1 LTFTHE
7 QFVSPFSWR
16 YGSEQMRTLWGER
29 HKRLLWRRIW
39 VALAQAQQRAGLVSA
54 EQVADLQAHQ
64 TQIDIARALAIEASV
79 QHDVMA
85 EVRTYAEQ
93 ARIGGGIIHMG
104 ATSADIQDNADVLR
118 MRDSLD
124 LIISGLEAVLTTLA
138 TQIDALAEHV
148 VMAFTHIQPAE
159 PTTMGYRLALYAQDL
174 LDDLAD
180 ARAVRD
186 GLRGKGFKGAVGTA
200 ASYGELLHGT
210 TMTPADMETLVM
222 SALDLPPF
230 VAASQTYPRKQDWR
244 VVTVLSGVASSLY
257 KFAFDL
263 RLLQSPVIGEWGE
276 PFGKDQ
282 IGSSA
287 MPFKRNPINAEKINS
302 LARLVVAMQNV
313 AWDNSSHSLLERTLD
328 DSANRREMLPVA
340 FLATDELIRTAQ
352 RIIAGLRVD
361 AVAAARNL
369 ARFGVF
375 AATERV
381 LMAAGR
387 KGADRQHLHHV
398 LREHSLAAW
407 AALAADQPN
416 PLVESLAASAD
427 LAPYL
432 TPDEI
437 RALLDASAY
446 VGDAPA
452 RARAIVSAIRAAV
465 SAG

>member
-1 LTFTHE
+1 
-7 QFVSPFSWR
+7 
-16 YGSEQMRTLWGER
+16 
-29 HKRLLWRRIW
+29 
-39 VALAQAQQRAGLVSA
+39 
-54 EQVADLQAHQ
+54 
-64 TQIDIARALAIEASV
+64 
-79 QHDVMA
+79 
-85 EVRTYAEQ
+85 
-93 ARIGGGIIHMG
+93 
-104 ATSADIQDNADVLR
+104 
-118 MRDSLD
+118 
-124 LIISGLEAVLTTLA
+124 
-138 TQIDALAEHV
+138 
-148 VMAFTHIQPAE
+148 
-159 PTTMGYRLALYAQDL
+159 
-174 LDDLAD
+174 
-180 ARAVRD
+180 
-186 GLRGKGFKGAVGTA
+186 
-200 ASYGELLHGT
+200 
-210 TMTPADMETLVM
+210 
-222 SALDLPPF
+222 
-230 VAASQTYPRKQDWR
+230 
-244 VVTVLSGVASSLY
+244 
-257 KFAFDL
+257 
-263 RLLQSPVIGEWGE
+263 
-276 PFGKDQ
+276 
-282 IGSSA
+282 
-287 MPFKRNPINAEKINS
+287 
-302 LARLVVAMQNV
+302 
-313 AWDNSSHSLLERTLD
+313 
-328 DSANRREMLPVA
+328 MLPVA